1 MNILYVTLSPIHFN
15 TSATL
20 RNRAIIQGLFE
31 LGHTIDVLTI
41 QANDN
46 KEYKDTTFDDSSIH
60 SIHFLPI
67 SQTYTALKP
76 TSANKSIKSIVFK
89 WLKSLYYKLTIHDY
103 TILVAK
109 KAQLKHVRLS
119 HYDLVI
125 SSSDPKSSHVVVKK
139 LLKQGLT
146 THQWIQYWGDPLTLD
161 ITNQVIYPKV
171 ILKKIERLLI
181 SSANKV
187 VYVSPFTFENQKTL
201 FPSLAPRFMFSP
213 IPYLKP
219 KVYAT
224 ESPKYIFGY
233 FGDYHAHVRNITTF
247 FTTASKLRHQS
258 IVAGNSHQ
266 PLSLPYI
273 DVLQRV
279 PSNQLE
285 QLEANCEV
293 LVCVLNL
300 KGSQLPGKLYH
311 YAATDKPI
319 VVVLDGENQQ
329 KMVEYLESFDR
340 FILVNNQ
347 EEAIQKLME
356 YKPWH
361 NQVYTPSHLLSAKVI
376 AQNIIS

>member
-20 RNRAIIQGLFE
+20 RNRAVIQGLFD

-41 QANDN
+41 QANEN
-46 KEYKDTTFDDSSIH
+46 KEYKDTSFDDSSIY

-76 TSANKSIKSIVFK
+76 TSSKRSIKALVFK
-89 WLKSLYYKLTIHDY
+89 WLKTLYYKLTIHDY

-109 KAQLKHVRLS
+109 KVQLKHVRLS
-119 HYDLVI
+119 HYDLII

-139 LLKQGLT
+139 LLKQGLRT
-146 THQWIQYWGDPLTLD
+146 NQWIQYWGDPLALD
-161 ITNQVIYPKV
+161 ITNKVVYPKI
-171 ILKKIERLLI
+171 ILKWMERSLI
-181 SSANKV
+181 SVSNKV
-187 VYVSPFTFENQKTL
+187 VYVSPFTYENQKAL
-201 FPSLAPRFMFSP
+201 FPSIAPRIMFAP

-219 KVYAT
+219 KVYGDG
-224 ESPKYIFGY
+224 SPKYIFGY
-233 FGDYHAHVRNITTF
+233 FGDYHSHIRNINTF
-247 FTTASKLRHQS
+247 FKKASQLHYQS
-258 IVAGNSHQ
+258 IVTGNSRQ
-266 PLSLPYI
+266 PLSLPNV
-273 DVLQRV
+273 DVLPRV

-285 QLEANCEV
+285 QLEASCEV

-311 YAATDKPI
+311 YAATNKPII
-319 VVVLDGENQQ
+319 VVVDGENQQ
-329 KMVEYLESFDR
+329 KMIEYLKSFDR

-347 EEAIQKLME
+347 EEKIQQLME
-356 YKPWH
+356 NKPWL
-361 NQVYTPSHLLSAKVI
+361 NRVYTPSHLLSAKVI